1 MDSVRLRYARL
12 KFCKKL
18 SSSNQSEV
26 YLKFC
31 YLDSICTPD
40 DPTTRRK
47 EYLVQHYQLNE
58 SQHELTFHL
67 QLKNESFFEGL
78 SFEHPVDFVRPTV
91 PEIYLFN
98 ISLKNLGTLVRVKF
112 QSEAPKCYNLDS
124 ICEIFLTFNIILRA
138 DNYLRESLLPM
149 PWQRFSVWVFKYGFH
164 YKIPERQ
171 NPRLF
176 IFFKNFAYYKKNNK
190 KMKLYKHINLFLLD
204 NRWMLN
210 LCLYPYT
217 ETRITY
223 KLVYCHLGPR
233 STNNPKWLLKL
244 FVS

>member
-1 MDSVRLRYARL
+1 M
-12 KFCKKL
+12 
-18 SSSNQSEV
+18 
-26 YLKFC
+26 
-31 YLDSICTPD
+31 
-40 DPTTRRK
+40 
-47 EYLVQHYQLNE
+47 
-58 SQHELTFHL
+58 
-67 QLKNESFFEGL
+67 
-78 SFEHPVDFVRPTV
+78 RPTV

-112 QSEAPKCYNLDS
+112 QSEAPKCYNLVS

-138 DNYLRESLLPM
+138 DNYLRGSLLPM
-149 PWQRFSVWVFKYGFH
+149 PWKRFSVWVFKYGFH
-164 YKIPERQ
+164 DKIPGF
-171 NPRLF
+171 LY
-176 IFFKNFAYYKKNNK
+176 FFKILRITKKNNK

-204 NRWMLN
+204 NRWILN
-210 LCLYPYT
+210 LYLYTYT